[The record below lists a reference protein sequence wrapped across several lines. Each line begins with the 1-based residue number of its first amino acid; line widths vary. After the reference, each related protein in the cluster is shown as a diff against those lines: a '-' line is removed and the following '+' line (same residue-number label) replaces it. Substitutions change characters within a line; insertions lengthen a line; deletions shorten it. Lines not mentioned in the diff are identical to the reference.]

1 MTLLA
6 AAAAASLRNLPPPAP
21 TTPLELVGKQQP
33 TWKFCRHGQWAWKA
47 EPFFDQTSHQ
57 QKSIAWAIDSSLLAL
72 RGRTIALCP
81 NAQAGRST
89 ATAPVPKPHPRP
101 AALCGSDTSQS
112 RKEKSCLKRN

>member
-1 MTLLA
+1 MTFTA

-21 TTPLELVGKQQP
+21 TTVLELVGKQQP
-33 TWKFCRHGQWAWKA
+33 TRKLCRHDQWAWKA

-72 RGRTIALCP
+72 RGQPLALCP

-89 ATAPVPKPHPRP
+89 AAAPVPEPHPRP
-101 AALCGSDTSQS
+101 AALCGS
-112 RKEKSCLKRN
+112 EL